1 MGNKSGSVQHQNQN
15 KSHVPQQ
22 HQSHHQQ
29 HQPQQQQ
36 SQHQQQHS
44 IPAQPPV
51 MMMQMRP
58 PPMMR
63 KFRNYISNE
72 IQMYKL
78 Y

>member
-36 SQHQQQHS
+36 SQHQQHS
-44 IPAQPPV
+44 MPAQPPV

-63 KFRNYISNE
+63 KFRINISNE